1 MKTKPHPDLSGQQLQ
16 SFSGLH
22 LNGAYRYVPTAP
34 DDRQGEGCT
43 MRQLARQTPKGS
55 VIALVEFTDG
65 HQRAVSAASLRSLRE
80 KYPLTPLELLDLG
93 A

>member
-1 MKTKPHPDLSGQQLQ
+1 MKPAPELPGQRLQ

-22 LNGAYRYVPTAP
+22 LNGTYRYVPVVP

-43 MRQLARQTPKGS
+43 VRQLARQTPKGS
-55 VIALVEFTDG
+55 VSALVEFADG
-65 HQRAVSAASLRSLRE
+65 HQRAVSSTSLRSLRE